1 MARAHSRGAGP
12 LRGSLALRVGG
23 TALVIVTAA
32 AVTSVLLLAHSGV
45 QARKDSGA
53 KLSRKVTSALTVGL
67 YNPGPTTP
75 QHQRPLRQMLD
86 SQSGLLTFTAALDPG
101 TQQALERWTADKM
114 SDDSY
119 IYIFVPSG
127 KCLTASA
134 HDLTAVFLAK
144 CDLGVTQRWRRVQ
157 QGVLNTG
164 LYYWELRSQLNGR
177 CLTNPAT
184 LQNNNAAQHAA
195 QLQPCGKGQPP
206 SQLIRMHTAYLGLS

>member
-12 LRGSLALRVGG
+12 LRSSLALRVGG

-45 QARKDSGA
+45 QARKDTGA

-67 YNPGPTTP
+67 YNPGPAAP
-75 QHQRPLRQMLD
+75 RQQRPLRQMLD

-101 TQQALERWTADKM
+101 TQRSLERWTADKM

-134 HDLTAVFLAK
+134 HNLATVFLAN

-157 QGVLNTG
+157 QGFLNTG

-177 CLTNPAT
+177 CLTNSGSG

-195 QLQPCGKGQPP
+195 QLEPCGKGRPA
-206 SQLIRMHTAYLGLS
+206 SQLIRMHIAY